1 MTSVQQNRAPNG
13 DRVITPVLPA
23 GRYVVLASTDG
34 QQVYPGTGTMDVR
47 TVQGSEGTYGVRL
60 TTSAPPPVV
69 TSLALSSATVRGGT
83 SVTGTYTLSRTG
95 PGRRHVR
102 RRHQQSRLERHPGS
116 AFAPAGTTRVSFR
129 VTTRSGSA
137 DLRVT
142 LTAWA
147 RVGATKDDVL
157 TVRR

>member
-83 SVTGTYTLSRTG
+83 SVTGTYTLSA
-95 PGRRHVR
+95 P
-102 RRHQQSRLERHPGS
+102 
-116 AFAPAGTTRVSFR
+116 APAGGMYVD
-129 VTTRSGSA
+129 VTSSHVWNAIRARRSPRPERRGCRSG
-137 DLRVT
+137 
-142 LTAWA
+142 
-147 RVGATKDDVL
+147 
-157 TVRR
+157 